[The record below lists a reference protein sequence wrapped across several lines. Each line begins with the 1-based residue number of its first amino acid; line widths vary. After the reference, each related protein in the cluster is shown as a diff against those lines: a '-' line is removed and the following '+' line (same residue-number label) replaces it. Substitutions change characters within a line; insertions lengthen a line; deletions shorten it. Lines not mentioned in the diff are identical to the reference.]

1 MRKWLP
7 PIIAG
12 LILLLAIAPLA
23 AAKDHGKAH
32 PAHKAKAAQKNHKT
46 KPAQP
51 KAKAAPKAKGKNKFQ
66 CEAQV
71 VSDDGA
77 TLVVMVKSG
86 SATVRAFRGGDL
98 TLSIPATAKLVVGQ
112 SAATGSFTLSNL
124 PPGAIV
130 HVGGTIDRTNPVAL
144 VYVATKIILQ
154 RLPQT
159 TPTPAPSDSA
169 SPSPEP
175 SGTANPEPSES
186 PSASP
191 SASPDAAPEAAG
203 DASGAPLNVA
213 QVRFGYA
220 GVLIALD
227 MRAHAA
233 PGMQKMAAT
242 LLAQV
247 AVR

>member
-7 PIIAG
+7 AVVVG

-32 PAHKAKAAQKNHKT
+32 PAHKAKAAHKSHET

-51 KAKAAPKAKGKNKFQ
+51 KAKAKGKNKFQ
-66 CEAQV
+66 CEAQI

-77 TLVVMVKSG
+77 VLVVMVKSG
-86 SATVRAFRGGDL
+86 SATLRAFRGGEL
-98 TLSIPATAKLVVGQ
+98 TLSIAATAKLVVGG
-112 SAATGSFTLSNL
+112 SAADGSFTLSNL
-124 PPGAIV
+124 PAGAIV
-130 HVGGTIDRTNPVAL
+130 HVGGTIDKTDPAAP

-175 SGTANPEPSES
+175 SDSASPEPSDS

-191 SASPDAAPEAAG
+191 SASPDETPEAAG
-203 DASGAPLNVA
+203 DGNGVPLNVA

-220 GVLIALD
+220 GVLLALD
-227 MRAHAA
+227 ARAHAA
-233 PGMQKMAAT
+233 PGMQKLAAA

-247 AVR
+247 AAR